1 MPGVVAH
8 EEKIYAFDGRNRFDD
23 EIIREGLHS
32 RRGIFCVPGVDIVE
46 LDVVR
51 RPVVCPRLFVQ
62 PEHVTLVLSCGACGG
77 HQEED
82 GWEAIPSMSVGQRYP
97 GVIGSRDIILA

>member
-8 EEKIYAFDGRNRFDD
+8 EEKIFAFDGRNPFDD
-23 EIIREGLHS
+23 EIIRGGLHS

-77 HQEED
+77 Q
-82 GWEAIPSMSVGQRYP
+82 WSP
-97 GVIGSRDIILA
+97 GGRRMGSHSKHVCWAALSRSDWKT